1 MNARRR
7 AVPDGLPN
15 RVYEKSGSW
24 YWFPKN
30 GTWIRLCRVE
40 DGLRK
45 MHERLAA
52 EMKKREG
59 AKGAGNIPAFVD
71 MYIAAK
77 KDEHREKGWSNYG
90 NPVKADFAN
99 GDLEDAD
106 AAACAR
112 FLKAHWATKLSMQ
125 RAMRAFLSGFFQWC
139 REEGYYDQPNPITG
153 MRINSP
159 RPRQVYITNEHF
171 EAIRA
176 QLASQPMILCM
187 VDLCYLTLQRST
199 EIRDLRWRK
208 TDDKTAN
215 WVDRD
220 NGVIHFV
227 PSKTRE
233 SSGIAIDWPIT
244 PEIEVVLERARTF
257 GKVKSPY
264 VIHTPKGGQWVNT
277 HALKMWHKAC
287 KAAKLESHKYTIKDI
302 RAKAMT
308 DAEAQGYEMDA
319 LKVAAAHSDIA
330 TTKVYMKD
338 RKTPLSN
345 ILLKLPKSA

>member
-7 AVPDGLPN
+7 TVADGLPS
-15 RVYEKSGSW
+15 RVYLKSGSW

-30 GTWIRLCRVE
+30 GSWIKLCRAV
-40 DGLRK
+40 DGERK
-45 MHERLAA
+45 MLERLAA

-59 AKGAGNIPAFVD
+59 SKGAGNTPAFVD

-77 KDEHREKGWSNYG
+77 KAEHRETGWSNYG
-90 NPVKADFAN
+90 NPVKEEFIN
-99 GDLEDAD
+99 VNLEDVD
-106 AAACAR
+106 VSTVSR
-112 FLKAHWATKLSMQ
+112 FLKVKWAGKLSMQ

-139 REEGYYDQPNPITG
+139 REEGYYEPPNPVTG
-153 MRINSP
+153 MRIVSP
-159 RPRQVYITNEHF
+159 RPRQVYIPNNHF

-176 QLASQPMILCM
+176 KIDTPMILCL

-215 WVDRD
+215 WVDRE

-244 PEIEVVLERARTF
+244 EEIEAVLERARTT

-264 VIHTPKGGQWVNT
+264 VVHNRAGGQWINT
-277 HALKMWHKAC
+277 HALRVWQRAC
-287 KAAKLESHKYTIKDI
+287 KAAGLESQKYTIKDI

-308 DAEAQGYEMDA
+308 DAKAQGYEMDA
-319 LKVAAAHSDIA
+319 LMVAAAHSDIA
-330 TTKVYMKD
+330 TTKVYMKE

>member
-7 AVPDGLPN
+7 TIPDGLPN
-15 RVYEKSGSW
+15 RVYPKSGSW
-24 YWFPKN
+24 YWFPK
-30 GTWIRLCRVE
+30 GGRWIKLCRIE
-40 DGLRK
+40 DGARK

-59 AKGAGNIPAFVD
+59 VKGTGNIPALVD
-71 MYIAAK
+71 LYIEAK
-77 KDEHREKGWSNYG
+77 KSEHREKGWSNYG
-90 NPVKADFAN
+90 NPVKKDFAN
-99 GDLEDAD
+99 ADIEDAD
-106 AAACAR
+106 TAAVAR
-112 FLKAHWATKLSMQ
+112 FLRNNWADKLSMQ
-125 RAMRAFLSGFFQWC
+125 RAMRAFMSGFFQWC
-139 REEGYYDQPNPITG
+139 REEGYYDQPNPVTG
-153 MRINSP
+153 MRIVTP
-159 RPRQVYITNEHF
+159 RPRQVYIPNDHF
-171 EAIRA
+171 EAIREKIDT
-176 QLASQPMILCM
+176 PMILCL

-215 WVDRD
+215 WVDRE

-244 PEIEVVLERARTF
+244 DEIEAVLERARTT
-257 GKVKSPY
+257 GKIKSPY
-264 VIHTPKGGQWVNT
+264 VVHNRSGGQWINT
-277 HALKMWHKAC
+277 HALRVWQRAC
-287 KAAKLESHKYTIKDI
+287 RAAGLEKHKYTIKDI

-308 DAEAQGYEMDA
+308 DAKAQGYEMDA
-319 LKVAAAHSDIA
+319 LMVAAAHSDIA

-345 ILLKLPKSA
+345 IHLKLPKTA

>member
-15 RVYEKSGSW
+15 RVYPRSGSW
-24 YWFPKN
+24 YWFPK
-30 GTWIRLCRVE
+30 GGRWIKLCRIE
-40 DGLRK
+40 DGERK
-45 MHERLAA
+45 MLERLAA

-59 AKGAGNIPAFVD
+59 TKGTGNIPAFVD

-77 KDEHREKGWSNYG
+77 KDEHREKGWRNYG
-90 NPVKADFAN
+90 NPVKEDFAN

-112 FLKAHWATKLSMQ
+112 FLKAHWSTKLSMQ

-139 REEGYYDQPNPITG
+139 REEGYYDQQNPITG

-244 PEIEVVLERARTF
+244 PEIEAVLERARTY

-287 KAAKLESHKYTIKDI
+287 KAAGLEEQKYTIKDI

>member
-7 AVPDGLPN
+7 IIDNGLPK
-15 RVYEKSGSW
+15 RVYPRSGSW

-30 GTWIRLCRVE
+30 GPWIKLCRIE
-40 DGLRK
+40 DGERK
-45 MHERLAA
+45 MLERLAA

-59 AKGAGNIPAFVD
+59 SKGTGNIPAFVE

-77 KDEHREKGWSNYG
+77 KGEHREKGWSNYG
-90 NPVKADFAN
+90 NPVKADFAD

-106 AAACAR
+106 TAACKR
-112 FLKAHWATKLSMQ
+112 FLRNNWSTKLSMQ

-139 REEGYYDQPNPITG
+139 KEEGYYDAPNPITG
-153 MRINSP
+153 MRLVSP
-159 RPRQVYITNEHF
+159 KPRQVYITNEHF

-208 TDDKTAN
+208 TDEKTAN

-244 PEIEVVLERARTF
+244 PEIEAVLERARTT
-257 GKVKSPY
+257 GNVKSPY

-287 KAAKLESHKYTIKDI
+287 RAAGLASYKYTIKDI

-308 DAEAQGYEMDA
+308 DAKSQGYEMDA
-319 LKVAAAHSDIA
+319 LMVAAAHSDIA

-345 ILLKLPKSA
+345 IHLKLPKSA

>member
-15 RVYEKSGSW
+15 RVYAKSGSW
-24 YWFPKN
+24 YWFPKR
-30 GTWIRLCRVE
+30 GSWIKLCRVE
-40 DGLRK
+40 DGERNML
-45 MHERLAA
+45 ERLAA

-59 AKGAGNIPAFVD
+59 KKGAGNIPALVD
-71 MYIAAK
+71 LYIEAK
-77 KDEHREKGWSNYG
+77 EKDHREKGWSNYG
-90 NPVKADFAN
+90 NPVKADFIDSNIEEVDTYAV
-99 GDLEDAD
+99 
-106 AAACAR
+106 AR
-112 FLKAHWATKLSMQ
+112 FLRNNWADKLSML
-125 RAMRAFLSGFFQWC
+125 RAMRAFMSGFMQWC
-139 REEGYYDQPNPITG
+139 KEEGYYDQPNPVAG
-153 MRINSP
+153 MRITKP
-159 RPRQVYITNEHF
+159 QPRQVYIPNDHF
-171 EAIRA
+171 EAIRKHIDT
-176 QLASQPMILCM
+176 PMILCL

-208 TDDKTAN
+208 TDEKTAN
-215 WVDRD
+215 WVDRE

-244 PEIEVVLERARTF
+244 DEIGAVLERARTT

-264 VIHTPKGGQWVNT
+264 VVHSRAGTQWVNT
-277 HALKMWHKAC
+277 QALHVWQRAC
-287 KAAKLESHKYTIKDI
+287 KAAGLESQKYTIKDI

-308 DAEAQGYEMDA
+308 DARNAGYDMDA
-319 LKVAAAHSDIA
+319 LMIAAAHTDIA